1 MKIAAV
7 ILGIGLAFQVF
18 ASKVEVDVIG
28 MSCGMCIEGITAKL
42 KETEKVENIKVDL
55 ENKKVTFD
63 EIKGKKISEAEI
75 KAVIKRAGDNYE
87 AVKVRRRQ

>member
-7 ILGIGLAFQVF
+7 ILSLVMSVSVW
-18 ASKVEVDVIG
+18 ASKVEVDVTG
-28 MSCGMCIEGITAKL
+28 MSCGMCVEGITSKL
-42 KETEKVENIKVDL
+42 KETEKVENIKVSL
-55 ENKKVTFD
+55 EDKKVTFD

-75 KAVIKRAGDNYE
+75 KTVIKRAGDNYE